1 MAAATTV
8 PPPLTAA
15 TVVVLPPLT
24 VVCVKWGTKYGPDY
38 VLKLRAGVGRYLSR
52 PHQFVCLTDDVDG
65 LHKARD
71 EEGVRIC

>member
-15 TVVVLPPLT
+15 TVVPPPLT